1 MVPLADFL
9 HRCVSWTIKRGPSDS
24 GLGVTLYGL
33 LCSGLI
39 GSTRGES
46 CFLPRLGQDD
56 GKKQPGGLPASWGL
70 ERFSLLRL
78 GTQAW
83 PPGRKVFSETSALM
97 GKRKELQSSSFPRQG
112 DFHPAN
118 LSDLA
123 QWLAL
128 AEGTP
133 R

>member
-56 GKKQPGGLPASWGL
+56 EKKTARGTA
-70 ERFSLLRL
+70 SLL
-78 GTQAW
+78 GTGAIF
-83 PPGRKVFSETSALM
+83 PSETRDS
-97 GKRKELQSSSFPRQG
+97 G
-112 DFHPAN
+112 
-118 LSDLA
+118 LA
-123 QWLAL
+123 PW
-128 AEGTP
+128 
-133 R
+133 